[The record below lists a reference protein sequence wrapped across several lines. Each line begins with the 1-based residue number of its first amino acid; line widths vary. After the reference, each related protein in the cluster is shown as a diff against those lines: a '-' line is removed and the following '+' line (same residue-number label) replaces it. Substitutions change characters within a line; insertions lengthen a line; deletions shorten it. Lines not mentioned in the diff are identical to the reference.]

1 MSTSISDFSATG
13 TAFNA
18 DALSGPNQGSSEVK
32 GAETP
37 PGSSAFA
44 QAFAQKMADLSSP
57 SGTPGADSARTEED
71 TALRQEV
78 AASEVAGQ
86 DPGLDPDSALLALQ
100 AAAAL
105 ASLSSQTSQAA
116 ATAAAGMPSQGGLT
130 TVPVSPGL
138 NVIQPAQP
146 ELDGQSL
153 VAFARAQGLD
163 DRAVQWLF
171 GQDAMAAS
179 SAIPGASGPTPS
191 TSLGADFAASL
202 SNGESAAGSTAADR
216 LAGALPAATALADA
230 LAAVSFSAS
239 PTAAAF
245 AESAA
250 GAASITVAGASALLQ
265 RASAF
270 DGAAAQADAMAVA
283 TSGPTANAMAATAAA
298 ASLAATG
305 QVKSS
310 PAPSQGA
317 QVAATGVDQQAA
329 AALAWLREGG
339 SKGGTSW
346 GASAGG
352 SPSVSAHAGP
362 TPTTDPLLAALQIS
376 KQSLTQI
383 GRSPGSVGVNP
394 RTSNAPARPANSTLD
409 LSTLDPELLE
419 WIETR
424 AAAGSAGRPRGTP
437 VGSAGAAGAAH
448 FEGGAARVLAQW
460 ARADAAGVPADS
472 LTPVST
478 PATPLAGA
486 GAGHAA
492 AAQVALKAGLASQE
506 AGLAQAQDRAQRLS
520 DRLGEAVGQRMLTE
534 LEKGNWHLNLKLRP
548 ESLGSIEIEMRM
560 NAGQLNAQFTAQQSL
575 TRDLLSDGI
584 NRLRDTLAQMG
595 MNVAQMNVNGG
606 RSQQRGG
613 DSTPRQSQGVQA
625 PEATSNN
632 QEADAKNPSRISALR
647 SGSAWDMLV

>member
-57 SGTPGADSARTEED
+57 SGAPGAETAGTDED
-71 TALRQEV
+71 PALRQEI

-100 AAAAL
+100 VAAAL
-105 ASLSSQTSQAA
+105 ASQSSQTSQAA

-191 TSLGADFAASL
+191 TSLGADFAASI
-202 SNGESAAGSTAADR
+202 SNGESATGST
-216 LAGALPAATALADA
+216 
-230 LAAVSFSAS
+230 
-239 PTAAAF
+239 
-245 AESAA
+245 AA

-346 GASAGG
+346 WASAGG

-362 TPTTDPLLAALQIS
+362 TSTTDHLLAALQIS

-424 AAAGSAGRPRGTP
+424 AAAGSAGRPRGIP
-437 VGSAGAAGAAH
+437 MGSAGAAGAAH

>member
-13 TAFNA
+13 ASFNA
-18 DALSGPNQGSSEVK
+18 DALSGPGPGSSEVQ
-32 GAETP
+32 GSETS

-57 SGTPGADSARTEED
+57 REAPGVDTAATDED

-78 AASEVAGQ
+78 AASGEVGQ
-86 DPGLDPDSALLALQ
+86 DPGFSADPAIVALQ
-100 AAAAL
+100 VAAAL
-105 ASLSSQTSQAA
+105 ASLSTPTNRAS
-116 ATAAAGMPSQGGLT
+116 AAGLPGEGGLT

-171 GQDAMAAS
+171 GQDAKAAS
-179 SAIPGASGPTPS
+179 ATPGAAGQALSTGLAPDLTASSTPVE
-191 TSLGADFAASL
+191 A
-202 SNGESAAGSTAADR
+202 NAGSTAADR

-230 LAAVSFSAS
+230 LTAVSAAVSPVASAVSSFSAGVA
-239 PTAAAF
+239 PMA
-245 AESAA
+245 
-250 GAASITVAGASALLQ
+250 VAGASALIQGALNVEGS
-265 RASAF
+265 ASVA
-270 DGAAAQADAMAVA
+270 GALTVA
-283 TSGPTANAMAATAAA
+283 TAGPTANAMAAATAA
-298 ASLAATG
+298 ASLAASV

-310 PAPSQGA
+310 QDPSQGT
-317 QVAATGVDQQAA
+317 QVIQGGVDPQAA

-339 SKGGTSW
+339 SKGASSWWGSAAGSSSTS
-346 GASAGG
+346 G
-352 SPSVSAHAGP
+352 HAGP
-362 TPTTDPLLAALQIS
+362 TPPTDPLLAALQVS
-376 KQSLTQI
+376 KQSLSQV
-383 GRSPGSVGVNP
+383 GRSSNSAPTNP
-394 RTSNAPARPANSTLD
+394 RASNAPSRPANGTLD
-409 LSTLDPELLE
+409 LSSLDPELLE

-424 AAAGSAGRPRGTP
+424 AAAGSAGRQRGP
-437 VGSAGAAGAAH
+437 WAGSAGTAGAAH

-460 ARADAAGVPADS
+460 ARADAAGVPAES
-472 LTPVST
+472 LTPVSS
-478 PATPLAGA
+478 PATPLAAGGA
-486 GAGHAA
+486 SHAA
-492 AAQVALKAGLASQE
+492 AAQAVLKAGLASQE

-560 NAGQLNAQFTAQQSL
+560 NAGQLNAQFTAHQAL

-584 NRLRDTLAQMG
+584 QRLRDTLAQMG